1 MWTWP
6 FAADSFDNLQC
17 WQVKYVNKYV
27 NMARMMSDAIS
38 LSSASDPDEFYDAED
53 STPIRNVRYKN
64 TVCRRQITKKECQK
78 SDKSLHLQ
86 VTLSTQF
93 PNFVS
98 RRKNRHS
105 YPLPFLLLGRK
116 LVLGSWSECWIL
128 HVEMSCEC
136 STAFLSCTTVSSFC
150 SLTVTVPRL
159 LPWVVVREYW
169 RGAGGWG
176 WMTWCVTLG

>member
-86 VTLSTQF
+86 VTLHCYSPVSPDPGSSLFSICSIAAQFFLTQF
-93 PNFVS
+93 FSYHFFNFS
-98 RRKNRHS
+98 QHPWKFGKF
-105 YPLPFLLLGRK
+105 FLCIIKVRLDYLACNKFSK
-116 LVLGSWSECWIL
+116 LQL
-128 HVEMSCEC
+128 
-136 STAFLSCTTVSSFC
+136 
-150 SLTVTVPRL
+150 SLTS
-159 LPWVVVREYW
+159 LPWNKNSIPCQMV
-169 RGAGGWG
+169 
-176 WMTWCVTLG
+176 